1 MRILIRHILQ
11 VNLFNNLV
19 DPLINEIFPL
29 VSNKLKM
36 MQKFIKMLKNIF
48 SNKILLS
55 RLKDNET
62 NMNIDI
68 NIEKKFIESFYDI
81 KNKCTNLIFRIIIY
95 REEKSLLSVSKK
107 YIKKLLQTESNTR
120 NLLPEE
126 ELKKCVKPILEQLA
140 SNRIMSFK
148 LIESLAILLKLLS
161 SNFNATLGQKL
172 LDHLK

>member
-1 MRILIRHILQ
+1 MI
-11 VNLFNNLV
+11 
-19 DPLINEIFPL
+19 
-29 VSNKLKM
+29 
-36 MQKFIKMLKNIF
+36 QKFIKLLKQIF
-48 SNKILLS
+48 SNKTLLN
-55 RLKDNET
+55 RLKEHET
-62 NMNIDI
+62 NLNLDFIID
-68 NIEKKFIESFYDI
+68 KKLIESFYEI

-95 REEKSLLSVSKK
+95 REEKSLLSTSKK
-107 YIKKLLQTESNTR
+107 YIKKLLQTEINTR

-140 SNRIMSFK
+140 SNRMMSFK